1 MNMLATTATL
11 TMSSLEMVEFINAER
26 KGQAAAVGS
35 QFPSTGYAK
44 LEHSDFMKK
53 VPQVLGGGAGNF
65 SDTYVHPQNGQHY
78 PCYRLPKREACLMA
92 MSYSYELQ
100 AKVFD
105 RMTALE
111 NKAAPALPNFADP
124 VVAARAWADAKE
136 AEQKAVAALELAA
149 PKVEFVDRYV
159 ESQGAMTF
167 RQVAKLLKANEAE
180 LRQFLQ
186 DKKIMY
192 RLGAGWAAYK
202 SHEEAGR
209 FVTNTGVANSN
220 AHAFTSTRFTPKGV
234 QWIAGLWGAF
244 KATNQLRLLA

>member
-1 MNMLATTATL
+1 MQLIPTNL

-124 VVAARAWADAKE
+124 VAAARAWADAKE

-159 ESQGAMTF
+159 ESQGSMTF
-167 RQVAKLLKANEAE
+167 RQVAKPLRAMGLPAYVATHSTDMFKSLL
-180 LRQFLQ
+180 
-186 DKKIMY
+186 I
-192 RLGAGWAAYK
+192 GAGSK
-202 SHEEAGR
+202 L
-209 FVTNTGVANSN
+209 SN
-220 AHAFTSTRFTPKGV
+220 EK
-234 QWIAGLWGAF
+234 
-244 KATNQLRLLA
+244 NQLLSMNSSFEKSAANTQTAQQVRRLVRKPVRNHLKEIAQ